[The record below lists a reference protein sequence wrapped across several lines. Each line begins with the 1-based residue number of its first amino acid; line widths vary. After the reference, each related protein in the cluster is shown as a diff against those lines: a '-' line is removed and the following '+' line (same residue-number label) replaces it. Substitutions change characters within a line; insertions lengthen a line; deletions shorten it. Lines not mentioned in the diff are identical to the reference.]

1 MRLAAVWMVRQHAPM
16 GRTTKRLNQMKR
28 TRILVV
34 DDSVTIRAMIETV
47 LERDGRLDIVGIA
60 SNAERA
66 EHLIAITN
74 PDVITLDIKMPGMD
88 GLELLDRIMARK
100 PRPVIMLSS
109 LAVRGERIRAECLER
124 GAAACFNK
132 SHIMSDAAGLIRLIH
147 QAAKGKVVREEETA
161 LA

>member
-1 MRLAAVWMVRQHAPM
+1 
-16 GRTTKRLNQMKR
+16 MKR

-74 PDVITLDIKMPGMD
+74 PDVITLDIKMPVMD
-88 GLELLDRIMARK
+88 GLELLDRIIAREQ
-100 PRPVIMLSS
+100 RRTGGI
-109 LAVRGERIRAECLER
+109 
-124 GAAACFNK
+124 
-132 SHIMSDAAGLIRLIH
+132 D
-147 QAAKGKVVREEETA
+147 VVSP
-161 LA
+161 